1 MFDSWG
7 ELLVIA
13 VVALVVV
20 GPKEL
25 PQLLRTVGRWVGQAR
40 RMAGEFQAQVNEAI
54 READL
59 EDVKKGVDDLRSL
72 SPKNIIASQ
81 LASVSSELDAVKTAA
96 EAGVDPVGPSFGTD
110 VSGEAAGASL
120 SAFTEAEA
128 SNARI
133 TALASA
139 ASAIGDVVNLIRD
152 IAGQT
157 NLLALNATIEAARA
171 GEAGKGFAVVASEV
185 KQLADQ
191 TSKATSDIAAQIG
204 EIQVSTQASA
214 TAIVGITQ
222 TIERMNT
229 IAAAIATSVDQ
240 QSSATREIA
249 HNITQAAGGTRQ
261 VSGNVATIDR
271 EADEAAQAAQVM
283 LSSSEELVDQS
294 NTLRDVMN
302 RFLATVRAA

>member
-1 MFDSWG
+1 MLF
-7 ELLVIA
+7 
-13 VVALVVV
+13 
-20 GPKEL
+20 
-25 PQLLRTVGRWVGQAR
+25 
-40 RMAGEFQAQVNEAI
+40 
-54 READL
+54 
-59 EDVKKGVDDLRSL
+59 RS
-72 SPKNIIASQ
+72 K
-81 LASVSSELDAVKTAA
+81 
-96 EAGVDPVGPSFGTD
+96 
-110 VSGEAAGASL
+110 
-120 SAFTEAEA
+120 
-128 SNARI
+128 
-133 TALASA
+133 
-139 ASAIGDVVNLIRD
+139 IGDVVNLIRD